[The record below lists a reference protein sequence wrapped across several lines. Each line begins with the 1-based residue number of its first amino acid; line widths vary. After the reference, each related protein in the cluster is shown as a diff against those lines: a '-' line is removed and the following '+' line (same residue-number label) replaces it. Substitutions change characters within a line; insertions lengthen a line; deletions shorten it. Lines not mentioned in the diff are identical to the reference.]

1 MKAMVI
7 HKHGEIE
14 DLTYETAWPDPIPG
28 EGEVLLQVKAC
39 TLNYHDLFTLRGM
52 PGIKV
57 PMPIIM
63 GLDTAGVIAE
73 IGPDVEGWSVGDRV
87 VIDPI
92 DRVAGKLQGEMMDG
106 GLAEL
111 MKVTA
116 QQLIK
121 LPDAVSFA
129 QAAALPCAYGTAYR
143 TMISRGAIQKGETVL
158 ILGASGGVGTCCVQL
173 AKLAGAHVIAAASTD
188 EKIQQLLDL
197 GADECINYTELDF
210 KEEIHARF
218 GKPRMMGDGGGVDMV
233 VNFTGG
239 DTWLPSLKC
248 LKHGGRLV
256 TCGATA
262 GYDPTEDIRFI
273 WTFELN
279 ILGANGWNNKD
290 IYALLDLVQQGKLDP
305 SVHKTVS
312 LQDAREAFRLLDERK
327 VFGKIAI
334 TP

>member
-14 DLTYETAWPDPIPG
+14 DLTYETEWPDPVAG
-28 EGEVLLQVKAC
+28 EGEVILRVKAC

-63 GLDTAGVIAE
+63 GLDTAGEIAE
-73 IGPDVEGWSVGDRV
+73 IGPGVADWAIGDRV

-116 QQLIK
+116 RQLIK
-121 LPDAVSFA
+121 LPDDVSFA

-143 TMISRGAIQKGETVL
+143 TMVSRGGVAQGETVL

-173 AKLAGAHVIAAASTD
+173 AKLAGAHVIAAASS
-188 EKIQQLLDL
+188 EAKIQQLLDL
-197 GADECINYTELDF
+197 GADECINYTELNF
-210 KEEIHARF
+210 REEIHADR
-218 GKPRMMGDGGGVDMV
+218 KSV
-233 VNFTGG
+233 V
-239 DTWLPSLKC
+239 
-248 LKHGGRLV
+248 
-256 TCGATA
+256 
-262 GYDPTEDIRFI
+262 
-273 WTFELN
+273 
-279 ILGANGWNNKD
+279 
-290 IYALLDLVQQGKLDP
+290 
-305 SVHKTVS
+305 
-312 LQDAREAFRLLDERK
+312 
-327 VFGKIAI
+327 
-334 TP
+334 